1 MKPNIIILLP
11 TLSIAGGTQRCA
23 IDQAIML
30 DSDYDVCLCTLDDK
44 KSVLEIPQT
53 IRVFSLKSNSN
64 IIFSRF
70 FNYFWRAKNLYL
82 LSRNLNTSII
92 ISNLWPSDFISF
104 LTPNY
109 SLLKVAVF
117 HHPVNGDR
125 ENIKLLKYRFV
136 PFIVYKFFDA
146 FVSVS
151 PPIMDEYISLFGIRK
166 SKITEIPNVVHASI
180 SPGSCE
186 GTPRSSSLTYDIAW
200 VGRLTPHKNVVLLPW
215 IISALQKFYNLNVT
229 SVVIGKGSQINNLYS
244 SCAKANVRIT
254 TSTDLTSEHNCQILH
269 IPYLEN
275 LEDVYS
281 ISRLF
286 ISTSSFEGF
295 GIAIAEALSAGKP
308 VIAADAYPGS
318 ARYVMSGDSQKWT
331 SASQIVEISTG
342 FLLPPI
348 EHYTDLQATLFP
360 ERRFVMY

>member
-1 MKPNIIILLP
+1 MAL
-11 TLSIAGGTQRCA
+11 
-23 IDQAIML
+23 
-30 DSDYDVCLCTLDDK
+30 
-44 KSVLEIPQT
+44 
-53 IRVFSLKSNSN
+53 
-64 IIFSRF
+64 RF
-70 FNYFWRAKNLYL
+70 YL
-82 LSRNLNTSII
+82 FPHSKLF
-92 ISNLWPSDFISF
+92 FIEGCC
-104 LTPNY
+104 
-109 SLLKVAVF
+109 F

-151 PPIMDEYISLFGIRK
+151 PPIMDEYITLFGIKK
-166 SKITEIPNVVHASI
+166 SKITDIPNVVHASI
-180 SPGSCE
+180 SSGSCE
-186 GTPRSSSLTYDIAW
+186 ATPRLSLITYDIAW

-348 EHYTDLQATLFP
+348 EHYSDLQAASVPWAKAIYHVLVNKTLYDEMSRHALQRSSYFQQN
-360 ERRFVMY
+360 FVQQKWISFVGSFLSNK